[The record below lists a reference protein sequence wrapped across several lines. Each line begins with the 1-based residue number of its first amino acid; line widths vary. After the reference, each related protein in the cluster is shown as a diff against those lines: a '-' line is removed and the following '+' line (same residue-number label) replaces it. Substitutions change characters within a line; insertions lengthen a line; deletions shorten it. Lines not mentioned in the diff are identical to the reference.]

1 MLIGENQINEIFNE
15 WLEDNGFDARIAGLE
30 PDFGWYMSSD
40 TIAYSFVVAEKFDKA
55 FQRVCEDLGLN
66 YEIDI
71 FWLSFFHELGHS
83 ETYHCVDEAAFLV
96 DADLLGDDY
105 YYHPREI
112 IATEWAVDYINTNI
126 DKVKMLMQMVRPAI
140 VRFFTVNNIQ
150 SED

>member
-15 WLEDNGFDARIAGLE
+15 WLEDNGFDARINGLHN
-30 PDFGWYMSSD
+30 DFFWDSYED
-40 TIAYSFVVAEKFDKA
+40 TIAYSFVVAEKFDRA
-55 FQRVCEDLGLN
+55 FQKVCIDLGLG
-66 YEIDI
+66 YDIDI

-83 ETYHCVDEAAFLV
+83 ETYHLVDESAFLI

-112 IATEWAVDYINTNI
+112 IATEWAVNYINNNI
-126 DKVKMLMQMVRPAI
+126 DKVKLLMQMVRPAI

-150 SED
+150 DEG

>member
-66 YEIDI
+66 YTPTSVVTTEQVDKNFSAIKSSSTREERMDN
-71 FWLSFFHELGHS
+71 LSNFCLARIS
-83 ETYHCVDEAAFLV
+83 
-96 DADLLGDDY
+96 
-105 YYHPREI
+105 RK
-112 IATEWAVDYINTNI
+112 IATKVLARKINTN
-126 DKVKMLMQMVRPAI
+126 RY
-140 VRFFTVNNIQ
+140 
-150 SED
+150 

>member
-1 MLIGENQINEIFNE
+1 MLIGENQINEIFDE
-15 WLEDNGFDARIAGLE
+15 WLENNGFDARIAGLE

-83 ETYHCVDEAAFLV
+83 ETYHCIDETAFLI

-112 IATEWAVDYINTNI
+112 IATEWAVDYINTHI